1 MLPDNGMKHKVE
13 VTIREM
19 EIDDLSAVY
28 HLGEKLFTSDEFP
41 ILYRTWD
48 PYEVTDYFSTD
59 PEYCLVAETEDDR
72 IVGFVLA
79 NMIEK
84 EGTAWKKYGYLTW
97 IGVDETFQRT
107 NLGQRLYNKI
117 EDTFQKQGARMV
129 MADTDADNEGALR
142 FLNAMGFSE
151 RAQHVWLAKTL
162 QKPPKKMTETRIK
175 QVTIARLPRGRVR
188 AISYEVLYGYMPEV
202 RFSVYFLLKTD
213 GEY

>member
-1 MLPDNGMKHKVE
+1 MLPDNETKHKVE
-13 VTIREM
+13 VSIREM

-48 PYEVTDYFSTD
+48 PYEVTDYFTTES
-59 PEYCLVAETEDDR
+59 EYCLVAETEDGR

-97 IGVDETFQRT
+97 IGVDEAFQRT

-117 EDTFQKQGARMV
+117 EDTFQKDGVRMV
-129 MADTDADNEGALR
+129 IADTDAENQGAIL
-142 FLNAMGFSE
+142 FLNAMGFSA

-162 QKPPKKMTETRIK
+162 QKPTRRKKKE
-175 QVTIARLPRGRVR
+175 
-188 AISYEVLYGYMPEV
+188 
-202 RFSVYFLLKTD
+202 
-213 GEY
+213 

>member
-1 MLPDNGMKHKVE
+1 MLPDNEPKHKVE
-13 VTIREM
+13 VIIREM

-97 IGVDETFQRT
+97 IGVEESFQRT

-129 MADTDADNEGALR
+129 MADTDAENQGALL
-142 FLNAMGFSE
+142 FLNAMGFSA

-162 QKPPKKMTETRIK
+162 QKQRRKKKDDTGK
-175 QVTIARLPRGRVR
+175 
-188 AISYEVLYGYMPEV
+188 
-202 RFSVYFLLKTD
+202 
-213 GEY
+213 

>member
-1 MLPDNGMKHKVE
+1 MLPDDEIKHKVE

-48 PYEVTDYFSTD
+48 PYEVTDYFTTES
-59 PEYCLVAETEDDR
+59 EYCLVAETEEGK

-84 EGTAWKKYGYLTW
+84 EGTAWKRYGYLSW
-97 IGVDETFQRT
+97 IGVDSAFQRT
-107 NLGQRLYNKI
+107 NLGQRLYNKV
-117 EDTFQKQGARMV
+117 EDNFQKEGARMV
-129 MADTDADNEGALR
+129 IADTDAENKGAIL

-151 RAQHVWLAKTL
+151 RAQHAWLAKTL
-162 QKPPKKMTETRIK
+162 QKTRRKKRE
-175 QVTIARLPRGRVR
+175 
-188 AISYEVLYGYMPEV
+188 
-202 RFSVYFLLKTD
+202 
-213 GEY
+213 

>member
-1 MLPDNGMKHKVE
+1 MLPEDETKHKVE
-13 VTIREM
+13 VIIREM

-28 HLGEKLFTSDEFP
+28 HLGEKLFTSEEFP

-59 PEYCLVAETEDDR
+59 PEYCLVAETEDER

-97 IGVDETFQRT
+97 IGVDEAFQRT

-117 EDTFQKQGARMV
+117 EDTFQKEGARMV
-129 MADTDADNEGALR
+129 IADTDAENQGALL

-162 QKPPKKMTETRIK
+162 QKPRRKKKE
-175 QVTIARLPRGRVR
+175 
-188 AISYEVLYGYMPEV
+188 
-202 RFSVYFLLKTD
+202 
-213 GEY
+213 

>member
-1 MLPDNGMKHKVE
+1 MLPDNETKHKVE

-97 IGVDETFQRT
+97 IGVDESFQRT
-107 NLGQRLYNKI
+107 NLGQRLYNRI
-117 EDTFQKQGARMV
+117 EDTFQKEGARMV
-129 MADTDADNEGALR
+129 IADTDAENQGAIL

-162 QKPPKKMTETRIK
+162 QKPVKKSRKRIK
-175 QVTIARLPRGRVR
+175 
-188 AISYEVLYGYMPEV
+188 
-202 RFSVYFLLKTD
+202 
-213 GEY
+213 